1 MHILNKDTPLTQDIL
16 KNCLSQH
23 LSDTILLNKFK
34 SYYDGKQ
41 DILNKYFED
50 TTKPCNKIIT
60 NYCYDIVTNYAGY
73 IIGIPTT
80 YKSDADIT
88 TITNVLNYND
98 KEQQDTELTK
108 QLLIYGHAYE
118 LHYIDSDGQCR
129 YKIIPPTDMF
139 CIHDDTIDHEILY
152 AIRLYSVD
160 NCANSTITKDYYVQV
175 YDSKNITT
183 YKTNEQYS
191 SFELVS
197 EEQHYYKQVPVIE
210 YTTDDDT
217 SIFSNIMT
225 LQDAYNT
232 LQSAEVDDFEAFC
245 DAYLVITGMDADPE
259 DISDMKKNRVILLDE
274 GATAS
279 YLTKA
284 ISDTQIENILKK
296 INDNIHKISKSPDFS
311 DEKLLAQS
319 GIAMRYKLIGFENQS
334 ANIVNH
340 LTKGMR
346 KRIELIS
353 TILNLTSESD
363 TEIWR
368 DIDIVFT
375 RNLPENLLE
384 SAQIVS
390 MLNGTVSNETL
401 LTLLPFVSDPQ
412 AEAEKVKKEKDLYPT
427 ETLPNLLTGFST
439 QPTTQ
444 HNTTQ
449 QEETE

>member
-23 LSDTILLNKFK
+23 LSDTVLLNKFK

-41 DILNKYFED
+41 DILNKYFD
-50 TTKPCNKIIT
+50 DPTKPCNKIIT
-60 NYCYDIVTNYAGY
+60 NYCYDIVTNYSGY

-88 TITNVLNYND
+88 PITNVLNYND

-160 NCANSTITKDYYVQV
+160 NCANSTITKDYYIQV

-191 SFELVS
+191 SFELIS

-346 KRIELIS
+346 KRVELIS
-353 TILNLTSESD
+353 TILRLTSESD

-412 AEAEKVKKEKDLYPT
+412 SEAEKVKQEKDLYPS
-427 ETLPNLLTGFST
+427 ETLPNFLTGFTST
-439 QPTTQ
+439 QNNDNKNQ
-444 HNTTQ
+444 DDNK
-449 QEETE
+449 

>member
-1 MHILNKDTPLTQDIL
+1 MHILSKDTPLTQDIL

-41 DILNKYFED
+41 DILNKIFD
-50 TTKPCNKIIT
+50 DPTKPCNKIIT
-60 NYCYDIVTNYAGY
+60 NYCYDIVTNYSGY

-80 YKSDADIT
+80 YKSDADIS

-129 YKIIPPTDMF
+129 YKIISPTDMF

-160 NCANSTITKDYYVQV
+160 NCANSTITKDYYIQV

-191 SFELVS
+191 SFELIS

-210 YTTDDDT
+210 YNTDDDT

-274 GATAS
+274 GASAT

-390 MLNGTVSNETL
+390 MLNGTVSNATL

-412 AEAEKVKKEKDLYPT
+412 AEAEKVKQEKDLYPS
-427 ETLPNLLTGFST
+427 ETLPNFLTGFTST
-439 QPTTQ
+439 QNNDNKNQ
-444 HNTTQ
+444 DDNR
-449 QEETE
+449 

>member
-1 MHILNKDTPLTQDIL
+1 MHILSKDTPLTQDIL

-23 LSDTILLNKFK
+23 LSDTVLLNKFK

-41 DILNKYFED
+41 DILNKYFD
-50 TTKPCNKIIT
+50 DPTKPCNKIIT

-80 YKSDADIT
+80 YKSDADIS

-108 QLLIYGHAYE
+108 QLLIYGHAFE

-129 YKIIPPTDMF
+129 YKIISPTDMF

-160 NCANSTITKDYYVQV
+160 NCANSTITKDFYVQV

-191 SFELVS
+191 SFDLIS
-197 EEQHYYKQVPVIE
+197 EEQHYYKQVPMIE

-353 TILNLTSESD
+353 TILRLTSESD

-412 AEAEKVKKEKDLYPT
+412 AEAEKVKQEKDLYPS
-427 ETLPNLLTGFST
+427 ETLPNFLTGFTST
-439 QPTTQ
+439 QNNDNQ
-444 HNTTQ
+444 NQ
-449 QEETE
+449 DDNK

>member
-1 MHILNKDTPLTQDIL
+1 MHILSKDTPLTQDIL

-80 YKSDADIT
+80 YKADADIT
-88 TITNVLNYND
+88 PITNVLNYND

-139 CIHDDTIDHEILY
+139 CIHDDTIGHEILY
-152 AIRLYSVD
+152 AIRLSSVD

-183 YKTNEQYS
+183 YKTNQQYS
-191 SFELVS
+191 SFNLIS

-210 YTTDDDT
+210 YNTDDDT
-217 SIFSNIMT
+217 SIFSNIIS

-245 DAYLVITGMDADPE
+245 DAYLVITGMDADPD
-259 DISDMKKNRVILLDE
+259 DIKDMKKSRILLLDE

-390 MLNGTVSNETL
+390 MLSGTVSTETL

-412 AEAEKVKKEKDLYPT
+412 AEAEKVKQEKDLYPS

-444 HNTTQ
+444 
-449 QEETE
+449 QEESKE

>member
-1 MHILNKDTPLTQDIL
+1 MHILSKDTPLTQDIL

-23 LSDTILLNKFK
+23 LSNTVLLNKFK

-50 TTKPCNKIIT
+50 PTKPCNKIIT

-80 YKSDADIT
+80 YKSDADIS

-129 YKIIPPTDMF
+129 YKIISPTDMF

-160 NCANSTITKDYYVQV
+160 NCANSTITKDFYVQV

-191 SFELVS
+191 SFELIS

-334 ANIVNH
+334 ANVVNH

-346 KRIELIS
+346 KRVELIS
-353 TILNLTSESD
+353 TILRLTSESD

-390 MLNGTVSNETL
+390 MLNGTVSNATL

-412 AEAEKVKKEKDLYPT
+412 AEAEKVKQEKDLYPS
-427 ETLPNLLTGFST
+427 ETLPNFLTGFTST
-439 QPTTQ
+439 QNNDNKNQ
-444 HNTTQ
+444 DDNK
-449 QEETE
+449 

>member
-1 MHILNKDTPLTQDIL
+1 MHILSKDTPLTQDIL

-34 SYYDGKQ
+34 NYYDGKQ

-60 NYCYDIVTNYAGY
+60 NYCYDIVTNYSGY
-73 IIGIPTT
+73 IIGIPTIL
-80 YKSDADIT
+80 KSDADIT
-88 TITNVLNYND
+88 PITNVLNYND

-108 QLLIYGHAYE
+108 QLLIYGHTYE

-183 YKTNEQYS
+183 YKTNQQYS
-191 SFELVS
+191 SFNLIS

-210 YTTDDDT
+210 YNTDDDT

-245 DAYLVITGMDADPE
+245 DAYLVITGMDADPD
-259 DISDMKKNRVILLDE
+259 DIKDMKKSRILLLDE

-311 DEKLLAQS
+311 DDKLLAQS

-390 MLNGTVSNETL
+390 MLSGTVSTETL

-412 AEAEKVKKEKDLYPT
+412 AEAEKVKQEKDLYPS

-444 HNTTQ
+444 
-449 QEETE
+449 QEESKA

>member
-1 MHILNKDTPLTQDIL
+1 MHILSKDTPLTQDIL

-41 DILNKYFED
+41 DILNKYFDD

-60 NYCYDIVTNYAGY
+60 NYCYDIVTNYSGY
-73 IIGIPTT
+73 IIGIPTIL
-80 YKSDADIT
+80 KSDADIT
-88 TITNVLNYND
+88 PITNVLNYND

-183 YKTNEQYS
+183 YKTNQQYS
-191 SFELVS
+191 SFNLIS

-210 YTTDDDT
+210 YNTDDDT

-245 DAYLVITGMDADPE
+245 DAYLVITGMDADPD
-259 DISDMKKNRVILLDE
+259 DIKDMKKSRILLLDE

-390 MLNGTVSNETL
+390 MLSGTVSNETL

-412 AEAEKVKKEKDLYPT
+412 AEAEKVKQEKDLYPS

-444 HNTTQ
+444 
-449 QEETE
+449 QEESKA

>member
-1 MHILNKDTPLTQDIL
+1 MHILSKDTPLTQDIL

-34 SYYDGKQ
+34 NYYDGKQ

-60 NYCYDIVTNYAGY
+60 NYCYDIVTNYSGY
-73 IIGIPTT
+73 IIGIPTIL
-80 YKSDADIT
+80 KSDADIT
-88 TITNVLNYND
+88 PITNVLNYND

-183 YKTNEQYS
+183 YKTNQQYS
-191 SFELVS
+191 SFNLIS

-210 YTTDDDT
+210 YNTDDDT
-217 SIFSNIMT
+217 SIFSNIIT

-245 DAYLVITGMDADPE
+245 DAYLVITGMDADPD
-259 DISDMKKNRVILLDE
+259 DIKDMKKSRILLLDE

-390 MLNGTVSNETL
+390 MLSGTVSNETL

-412 AEAEKVKKEKDLYPT
+412 AEAEKVKQEKDLYPS

-444 HNTTQ
+444 
-449 QEETE
+449 QEESKA

>member
-1 MHILNKDTPLTQDIL
+1 MHILSKDTPLTQDIL

-80 YKSDADIT
+80 YKADADIT
-88 TITNVLNYND
+88 PITNVLNYND

-183 YKTNEQYS
+183 YKTNQQYS
-191 SFELVS
+191 SFNLIS

-210 YTTDDDT
+210 YNTDDDT

-225 LQDAYNT
+225 LQDDYNT

-245 DAYLVITGMDADPE
+245 DAYLVITGMDADPD
-259 DISDMKKNRVILLDE
+259 DIKDMKKSRILLLDE

-390 MLNGTVSNETL
+390 MLSGTVSTETL

-412 AEAEKVKKEKDLYPT
+412 AEAEKVKQEKDLYPS

-444 HNTTQ
+444 
-449 QEETE
+449 QEESKA

>member
-1 MHILNKDTPLTQDIL
+1 MHILSKDTPLTQDIL

-34 SYYDGKQ
+34 NYYDGKQ

-60 NYCYDIVTNYAGY
+60 NYCYDIVTNYSGY
-73 IIGIPTT
+73 IIGIPTIL
-80 YKSDADIT
+80 KSDADIT
-88 TITNVLNYND
+88 PITNVLNYND

-183 YKTNEQYS
+183 YKTNQQYS
-191 SFELVS
+191 SFNLIS

-210 YTTDDDT
+210 YNTDDDT
-217 SIFSNIMT
+217 SIFSNIIS

-245 DAYLVITGMDADPE
+245 DAYLVITGMDADPD
-259 DISDMKKNRVILLDE
+259 DIKDMKKSRILLLDE

-390 MLNGTVSNETL
+390 MLSGTVSNETL

-412 AEAEKVKKEKDLYPT
+412 AEAEKVKQEKDLYPS

-444 HNTTQ
+444 
-449 QEETE
+449 QEESKA